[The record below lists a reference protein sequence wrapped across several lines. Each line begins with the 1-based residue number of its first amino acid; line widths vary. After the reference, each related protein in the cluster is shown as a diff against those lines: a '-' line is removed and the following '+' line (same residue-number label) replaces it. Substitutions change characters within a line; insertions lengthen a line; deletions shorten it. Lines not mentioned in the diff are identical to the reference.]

1 MFRINSTTLAVYCTL
16 ASTAIYILKQAHQ
29 ADLWLDQHVFQ
40 PLLQRFFGPKVV
52 ADSGVNVITITQ
64 GDEELAG
71 IGGLPIIGDMPSPG
85 RSPFQRR
92 TYGSLM
98 PPRRSDEGRRGLRL
112 GGSAASSVV
121 AHSPVVGG
129 IVLGGSVFGG

>member
-1 MFRINSTTLAVYCTL
+1 MYRIDWNLWAKLVIGCEALRSMIWAL
-16 ASTAIYILKQAHQ
+16 QNAHR

-52 ADSGVNVITITQ
+52 ADSGVNVLTITQ
-64 GDEELAG
+64 GDEEL
-71 IGGLPIIGDMPSPG
+71 PVIGDMPSPG

-98 PPRRSDEGRRGLRL
+98 PPRRPGLRL
-112 GGSAASSVV
+112 GGSATSSVV
-121 AHSPVVGG
+121 VHSPVVGG
-129 IVLGGSVFGG
+129 IVLGS